1 MLFRSL
7 EVAVQSF
14 MGVNS
19 ELVSLDGS
27 VVATWKS
34 SKPSM
39 RFDSKLFESSMPD
52 IYKQFMREVPGS
64 RRFLVK

>member
-1 MLFRSL
+1 
-7 EVAVQSF
+7 

-34 SKPSM
+34 TKPSM
-39 RFDSKLFESSMPD
+39 RFDAKLFESAMPD
-52 IYKQFMREVPGS
+52 IYKQFVRETMGS
-64 RRFLVK
+64 RRFLIK